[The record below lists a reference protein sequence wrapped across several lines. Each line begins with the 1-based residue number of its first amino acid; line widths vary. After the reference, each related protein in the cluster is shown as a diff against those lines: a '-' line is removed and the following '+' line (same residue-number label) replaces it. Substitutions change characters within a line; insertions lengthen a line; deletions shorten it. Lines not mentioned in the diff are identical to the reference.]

1 MDVKYEIRVQ
11 GFLGP
16 MLRAAFADLCCEA
29 VTQESTIRGQ
39 LSPDQLQTVL
49 TRLDRCGVKLL
60 RVHCQHRD
68 PNVQHRARPAR
79 SLSAPKP
86 EPSIASPG

>member
-1 MDVKYEIRVQ
+1 MDVRYEIRVH

-60 RVHCQHRD
+60 QVHCQHRN
-68 PNVQHRARPAR
+68 PNGPGRVRPAP
-79 SLSAPKP
+79 SLSAS
-86 EPSIASPG
+86 ELARSIARAG

>member
-1 MDVKYEIRVQ
+1 MDVRYEIRVQ

-49 TRLDRCGVKLL
+49 SRLDRCGVKLL

-68 PNVQHRARPAR
+68 PNDPRRVRPAP
-79 SLSAPKP
+79 SLSVSEP
-86 EPSIASPG
+86 ERSIARAG

>member
-1 MDVKYEIRVQ
+1 MDVRYEIRVQ

-16 MLRAAFADLCCEA
+16 MLRAAFADLSCEA

-49 TRLDRCGVKLL
+49 TRLDRCGVKLV
-60 RVHCQHRD
+60 RVLCQHRD
-68 PNVQHRARPAR
+68 PNGPDRVRPAP
-79 SLSAPKP
+79 SLGSSEP
-86 EPSIASPG
+86 ERSIARAG

>member
-1 MDVKYEIRVQ
+1 MDVRYEIRVQ

-16 MLRAAFADLCCEA
+16 MLRAAFADLCCKA

-60 RVHCQHRD
+60 RVDCQHRD
-68 PNVQHRARPAR
+68 PNRPGRTRPAL
-79 SLSAPKP
+79 SLSASGP
-86 EPSIASPG
+86 ERSIARPG

>member
-16 MLRAAFADLCCEA
+16 MLRAAFADLRCEA
-29 VTQESTIRGQ
+29 VAQESTIRGQ

-60 RVHCQHRD
+60 RVHCQNRD
-68 PNVQHRARPAR
+68 TNGPRRARPAR
-79 SLSAPKP
+79 SLSTPKP
-86 EPSIASPG
+86 ERSIARPG

>member
-39 LSPDQLQTVL
+39 LSPDQLQTIL

-60 RVHCQHRD
+60 QVDCQHRD
-68 PNVQHRARPAR
+68 TNGPRRTRPAR
-79 SLSAPKP
+79 SLRAP
-86 EPSIASPG
+86 EPERSIARPG

>member
-1 MDVKYEIRVQ
+1 MDVRYEIRVQ

-68 PNVQHRARPAR
+68 PNGPRHTRPAL
-79 SLSAPKP
+79 SLSASGP
-86 EPSIASPG
+86 ERSIARPG